1 MNATRLGGLLAPA
14 TCNTRQLKFVAGIT
28 VCPLPSGLSAGSREY
43 LPDDASW
50 TGFQNHD
57 PSAGTGYLMVFREL
71 RATEYRKAP
80 HLRFV
85 AGFPVPPLRSGLS
98 GTPSNVA
105 K

>member
-14 TCNTRQLKFVAGIT
+14 ACNARQLK
-28 VCPLPSGLSAGSREY
+28 
-43 LPDDASW
+43 
-50 TGFQNHD
+50 
-57 PSAGTGYLMVFREL
+57 
-71 RATEYRKAP
+71 
-80 HLRFV
+80 FV